1 MFLTL
6 FLACP
11 LLLVS
16 WYLGFSSLKFRITFG
31 EWINQPKAIAFLI
44 CMALAASIVFIDLNT
59 LLS

>member
-6 FLACP
+6 FIACP
-11 LLLVS
+11 LLLIS
-16 WYLGFSSLKFRITFG
+16 WYLGFSSLKLGITFS

-44 CMALAASIVFIDLNT
+44 CTAIAAAVIFVDLNA

>member
-11 LLLVS
+11 LLLIS
-16 WYLGFSSLKFRITFG
+16 WYLGFSSLKFGITFG
-31 EWINQPKAIAFLI
+31 EWINQPKAAGFLI
-44 CMALAASIVFIDLNT
+44 CMGLAALITFINLNA

>member
-11 LLLVS
+11 LLLAS
-16 WYLGFSSLKFRITFG
+16 WYLGSSSLKFGITFG
-31 EWINQPKAIAFLI
+31 EWVNQPKAIAFMI

>member
-11 LLLVS
+11 LLLIS
-16 WYLGFSSLKFRITFG
+16 WYLGFSSLKFGTSFG
-31 EWINQPKAIAFLI
+31 EWISQPKAAAFLI
-44 CMALAASIVFIDLNT
+44 CMALAALIIFIDLNT